1 MACFWFDKYKTYLV
15 TLPLAMVG
23 HFEVAL
29 FVFELQIPE
38 VHLAPKVSRHNSLNK
53 RFYVFICV
61 SISLFQVVTR
71 VSESAGIINVF
82 GFPVN
87 QVTQIIELIQVMQ
100 VMHVMQV
107 IGST

>member
-1 MACFWFDKYKTYLV
+1 MACFLFDKYKTYLV

-29 FVFELQIPE
+29 FVFELQIPQ
-38 VHLAPKVSRHNSLNK
+38 VHLAPKVSRYNSLNT
-53 RFYVFICV
+53 
-61 SISLFQVVTR
+61 S
-71 VSESAGIINVF
+71 SA
-82 GFPVN
+82 
-87 QVTQIIELIQVMQ
+87 TQMIELIQ